1 MIRLY
6 NEPMSLHTTFR
17 TGGPVDCLIK
27 IENAEEL
34 KGLIKELDDKNE
46 KYYIIGNGSN
56 LLVSDS
62 GIRGTVIQL
71 GDDFSDI
78 KIDGDNIYAAS
89 GVLLSVLSKT
99 ARDHSLTGL
108 EFASGIP
115 GTLGGAVV
123 MNAGAYDGEMKNVI
137 VCVDAFYDGEFV
149 RIPAEDMH
157 FSYRYSICMEKKMII
172 LGAMMKL
179 EKGDKEKISAKMEEL
194 SRKRREKQPI
204 EFPSAGSTFKRPE
217 GYFAGKL
224 IMDCGLAGYSIG
236 GAEVSEKHC
245 GFIINKGGA
254 TSTDVYKL
262 IKYVQSEVRSKFGVE
277 MEPEVRFMGEFREV

>member
-1 MIRLY
+1 MIRLN
-6 NEPMSLHTTFR
+6 NEPMKLHTTFR
-17 TGGPVDCLIK
+17 TGGPADCFIK
-27 IENAEEL
+27 LENAEEL
-34 KGLIKELDDKNE
+34 KGIIEELKSKNE

-56 LLVSDS
+56 LLVSDD

-78 KIDGDNIYAAS
+78 KVDGDTIYACS
-89 GVLLSVLSKT
+89 GVLLSILAKT
-99 ARDHSLTGL
+99 ARDNCLTGL

-123 MNAGAYDGEMKNVI
+123 MNAGAYGGEMKNVI
-137 VCVDAFYDGEFV
+137 VSVDAFVNGEIIT
-149 RIPAEDMH
+149 IPAEEME
-157 FSYRYSICMEKKMII
+157 FSYRHSICMEKEMII
-172 LGAMMKL
+172 LGALMQL
-179 EKGDKEKISAKMEEL
+179 NKGNKDEISAEMEEL

-204 EFPSAGSTFKRPE
+204 EYPSAGSTFKRPE

-224 IMDCGLAGYSIG
+224 IMDSGLAGYSIG

-254 TSTDVYKL
+254 TSDDVFRL
-262 IKYVQSEVRSKFGVE
+262 IKYVQSEVENKFGVV
-277 MEPEVRFMGEFREV
+277 MEPEVRFMGSFEEK

>member
-1 MIRLY
+1 MIRLN
-6 NEPMSLHTTFR
+6 NEPMKLHTTFR
-17 TGGPVDCLIK
+17 TGGPADCFIK
-27 IENAEEL
+27 LENAEEL
-34 KGLIKELDDKNE
+34 KGIIEELKNKNE

-56 LLVSDS
+56 LLVSDD

-78 KIDGDNIYAAS
+78 KVEGDTIYACS
-89 GVLLSVLSKT
+89 GILLSLLSKT
-99 ARDHSLTGL
+99 ARDNCLTGL

-123 MNAGAYDGEMKNVI
+123 MNAGAYGGEMKNVI
-137 VCVDAFYDGEFV
+137 VSVDAFVDGEIV
-149 RIPAEDMH
+149 TIPAEEMD
-157 FSYRYSICMEKKMII
+157 FSYRHSICMEKEMII
-172 LGAMMKL
+172 IGALMRL
-179 EKGDKEKISAKMEEL
+179 SKGNKDEISAEMEEL

-204 EFPSAGSTFKRPE
+204 EYPSAGSTFKRPE

-224 IMDCGLAGYSIG
+224 IMDSGLAGYSIG

-254 TSTDVYKL
+254 TSDDVFRL
-262 IKYVQSEVRSKFGVE
+262 IKYVQSEVESKFGVV
-277 MEPEVRFMGEFREV
+277 MEPEVRFMGKFEEK